1 MRAYCIIAGEDAL
14 TSKFSFP
21 QRAMNTS
28 RQPFS
33 NKILTLL
40 LIIFPGIV
48 LLLYSYLG
56 TYARLIADDFCSFYY
71 AQRLGTLR
79 YVWHEYLTWGGR
91 YSAFAVDSLIAY
103 IGTEGLPYFPLTV
116 LAIWVILASFTFYT
130 LLQAETGNRPGLLLA
145 TAMSMTSVFA
155 VLAVSPRPQDTL
167 YWWNGMRTYMPALL
181 IATFHIGFLYWA
193 AQNLKTRNAVLVGS
207 AVSLLIALGNGGS
220 NESFSVIL
228 ILFFA
233 GLMVFKV
240 WSGQLR
246 FQDPLFSLLAAA
258 ILGGAL
264 ALLIMLLSPG
274 TEIRQVFF
282 PPPPP
287 LPRIFTIAAGGY
299 LDYLIELLRSPQRM
313 SALLAILFVST
324 WIGTTSNKKLSNGY
338 LILLP
343 VAAGILLSFVSLLP
357 VIYATSELPP
367 PRTLIVFSF
376 LVVAGFLYAGLL
388 AGKWLA
394 GRSTTSAAF
403 KLVLIACT
411 GLLLL
416 FSTVSNAKAL
426 YDSREIY
433 RSFAQRW
440 EQADAQIRKA
450 RDSGEESVTIPAL
463 NVWTGPGGDPTDN
476 PRYWVT
482 ACTSRYYGIQVLGP
496 PLDMPQDEAQPNE

>member
-1 MRAYCIIAGEDAL
+1 
-14 TSKFSFP
+14 
-21 QRAMNTS
+21 MNTS
-28 RQPFS
+28 RPS
-33 NKILTLL
+33 SPDKILTLL
-40 LIIFPGIV
+40 LLVFPGIV
-48 LLLYSYLG
+48 LLLYGYLG

-79 YVWHEYLTWGGR
+79 YVWHQYLNWGGR

-103 IGTEGLPYFPLTV
+103 VGPERLPYFPVTL
-116 LAIWVILASFTFYT
+116 LAIWVILTSFTFHVF
-130 LLQAETGNRPGLLLA
+130 LQGETGKRPGLLTAAAMGIA
-145 TAMSMTSVFA
+145 TVFA

-193 AQNLKTRNAVLVGS
+193 VQNLRSRNAILLGS
-207 AVSLLIALGNGGS
+207 VVSFLIALVNGGG

-228 ILFFA
+228 ILAFS
-233 GLMVFKV
+233 GLLLFKV

-246 FQDPLFSLLAAA
+246 FRDPLSSFLAAA
-258 ILGGAL
+258 ILGDVL

-287 LPRIFTIAAGGY
+287 IPRMFTIAVGGY
-299 LDYLIELLRSPQRM
+299 VGYLIDLLRSPGRV
-313 SALLAILFVST
+313 SALIAIILT
-324 WIGTTSNKKLSNGY
+324 AIWLGRTSGKTLSNGY

-343 VAAGILLSFVSLLP
+343 ILAGILLPFVSLLP

-367 PRTLIVFSF
+367 PRTLLIFSF
-376 LVVAGFLYAGLL
+376 LIVSSFLYAGLL

-394 GRSTTSAAF
+394 GRGVSSATQRWGL
-403 KLVLIACT
+403 LVCT
-411 GLLLL
+411 GLSILL
-416 FSTVSNAKAL
+416 TTTINAKAL

-433 RSFAQRW
+433 SSFAGRW
-440 EQADAQIRKA
+440 DQANAQILQA
-450 RDSGEESVTIPAL
+450 RNSGKESVTIPAL

-482 ACTSRYYGIQVLGP
+482 ACTSRYYGLQVLGP
-496 PLDMPQDEAQPNE
+496 PLDMSQPETQPSQ